1 LLGISE
7 IHSGHCKMEEHR
19 SSEYLGRCNVSWR
32 SENLLIHLSVND
44 GFESALCW
52 EGKWMYAGCHNW
64 LLLQQSTMRWIQSDQ
79 GLSLTVQF
87 PMIHH
92 LMMVGMAWP
101 LSTALIGPFNFFSL
115 EMYWQSKDF
124 IYTPCSIWDSEGHY
138 QGLVLLSILSP
149 LCGSEL
155 ILQFIQLRSGQ

>member
-1 LLGISE
+1 
-7 IHSGHCKMEEHR
+7 
-19 SSEYLGRCNVSWR
+19 
-32 SENLLIHLSVND
+32 
-44 GFESALCW
+44 
-52 EGKWMYAGCHNW
+52 
-64 LLLQQSTMRWIQSDQ
+64 
-79 GLSLTVQF
+79 
-87 PMIHH
+87 
-92 LMMVGMAWP
+92 MMVGMAWP

-124 IYTPCSIWDSEGHY
+124 IYTPRSIWDSKGHY